1 MLQPPRL
8 PGASA
13 PPSRHRGRSRRA
25 RRAGIVAAALAAVL
39 VGATW
44 PASFA
49 TTEAAE
55 AAEAA
60 AGAAGGAR
68 PAASVTPPSLTPA
81 EGAFLEGT
89 VTVASE
95 PATAGD
101 DVTSLS
107 IDGTPIESATPT
119 VGVSTLNFDVGSNST
134 EARYRNYV
142 RVNETYRIDLGDAVN
157 QRVSLDIPN
166 DQLRQGKNTIEIFAG
181 TVTTSCGTN
190 HDDFVLSDVTLEL
203 LGEVAGGDANEFS
216 YAFGDGNCGSN
227 TSLLLTAELTF
238 DIAGDPQGTT
248 GLTAEVDTTALANGP
263 HDIVARTASNT
274 TATHRVTVNNAPT
287 GAPHLTPA
295 DGTLAAGLHPVFAS
309 FPAGTPGGV
318 PSLTVD
324 GAEPV
329 TAPTLGAGAA
339 TFSFDVGNNSI
350 DVRFHNHLLVNGKR
364 IDLGGDYVSQRVD
377 FAIPNQYL
385 HPGENV
391 ITVVTGA
398 RQETCGA
405 NRDDFALSNL
415 ALTLT
420 EGTATGQR
428 IAPSYTMGDGS
439 CGSSSTALREV
450 ELTYVIDAPATHLR
464 PTLGSGLATVSFDI
478 ATNSMEA
485 RYHNYLLVNG
495 MKVDMGGDYVSQRVN
510 ITVPNEWLMPGWNTI
525 DMVTGTFPTSCG
537 NNRDDFSISNVTVTP
552 AEGTATAQRPQ
563 ATYGMGD
570 GDCGST
576 VNPFREVDLNF
587 VIDAP
592 ARGIRADL
600 ATAELADGDHTV
612 AASSTTGEVATRTLT
627 TDNTS
632 PEVVSST
639 PAAGSTITSAVV
651 LDVQIE
657 DASGVLSGPTV
668 TLDGADVPLGSLVGP
683 GLEAGSHT
691 LVVSATDVMG
701 NAAEREIVFTSA
713 GIPDVPAELAP
724 SPGST
729 GVGETATLSARVAVP
744 GGGPV
749 EATFSQAEV
758 FTADTAWQGSTPS
771 MPATLRVPGER
782 PVSTKDL
789 APLDGRTLAAPASR
803 DLTYQRFDIRVRA
816 TVDAPFLRWEGVVDP
831 ERLAGLHVWDPAS
844 SSWETIGT
852 ARGAVEGNT
861 VLSATV
867 ARQYVDRGRM
877 HVLVT
882 AQDPFADDIE
892 PGDPEGFADPSTYD
906 FSIVHFTDTQ
916 YISEGAVEQETAEE
930 RAVWASAYQGIVD
943 WVVDNA
949 DQRKIAYAA
958 HTGDII
964 ENNTRP
970 PLDEPMRQQIIGE
983 FEFSSEQ
990 QGVLDGAGI
999 PNGVIAGNHD
1009 NQSGLE
1015 TGPEALYN
1023 QYYGP
1028 DRYAAADD
1036 QWGEASYGGPWRE
1049 GDNQNHYDLFSAGG
1063 LDFVVV
1069 GLSYGVTKEEAEWAD
1084 SVFKRFPDR
1093 NGIVLS
1099 HDYLVPS
1106 TNPDGRMAGFSAPDG
1121 ALLYRRVVEPNPNVF
1136 LVLAGHEHGVA
1147 TNVKPQVGGE
1157 IGRGVVE
1164 LLADYQFYTVSA
1176 ERLGLTEIGGYDP
1189 NDQLQFGASFFRLL
1203 QFDVDRSEMIVDTY
1217 SPLLANFGATEFDTD
1232 GRYNGT
1238 EDNMVLPVDLQTRT
1252 TTFRT
1257 DALALYS
1264 PVAEVGSV
1272 TVESGTVATVD
1283 WPQLTPSTTYAWI
1296 VTARSVG
1303 GGVTASEPA
1312 VFTTAAADGR
1322 PGRWDSSSPLWP
1334 YFAPFSAPEETPAE

>member
-1 MLQPPRL
+1 MTHPPR
-8 PGASA
+8 
-13 PPSRHRGRSRRA
+13 PPARRAGRA

-44 PASFA
+44 PASYA
-49 TTEAAE
+49 TTEAAD
-55 AAEAA
+55 AA
-60 AGAAGGAR
+60 ADAT
-68 PAASVTPPSLTPA
+68 PAAAVTPPSLTPA
-81 EGAFLEGT
+81 DGAYLEGM
-89 VTVASE
+89 VTVASV

-101 DVTSLS
+101 DVTGLT
-107 IDGTPIESATPT
+107 IDGTPVQGATPT

-142 RVNETYRIDLGDAVN
+142 LVNGTHRIDLGDAVN

-166 DQLRQGKNTIEIFAG
+166 DQLRQGENTVEIFAG
-181 TVTTSCGTN
+181 TVSSSCGTN
-190 HDDFVLSDVTLEL
+190 YDDFVLSEFTLEL
-203 LGEVAGGDANEFS
+203 LGEVADGDANEFS
-216 YAFGDGNCGSN
+216 YSFGDGSCGSN

-238 DIAGDPQGTT
+238 DVAGDPQGTT
-248 GLTAEVDTTALANGP
+248 GLTAEVDTTSLANGP
-263 HDIVARTASNT
+263 HEIVARTASNT
-274 TATHRVTVNNAPT
+274 TVTHAVTVNNAPT
-287 GAPHLTPA
+287 GAPHVTPA
-295 DGTLAAGLHPVFAS
+295 DGTLVAGVQPVFAT
-309 FPAGTPGGV
+309 FPAGTAGAV

-324 GAEPV
+324 GAEPA
-329 TAPTLGAGAA
+329 TSPTLGGGAA
-339 TFSFDVGNNSI
+339 TFSFDVGSNSL
-350 DVRFHNHLLVNGKR
+350 DVRYHNHLLVNGKKL
-364 IDLGGDYVSQRVD
+364 DLGGDYVNRRVD

-385 HPGENV
+385 RPGENV
-391 ITVVTGA
+391 ITVVTGG
-398 RQETCGA
+398 RSETCGV
-405 NRDDFALSNL
+405 NRDDFTIANL
-415 ALTLT
+415 ALALT
-420 EGTATGQR
+420 EGTATGQS
-428 IAPSYTMGDGS
+428 IAPSYAMGDGS
-439 CGSSSTALREV
+439 CGTSTTALREV
-450 ELTYVIDAPATHLR
+450 ELRYTIEAPATHLR
-464 PTLGSGLATVSFDI
+464 PTLGSGLATVSFDV
-478 ATNSMEA
+478 ATNSIEA
-485 RYHNYLLVNG
+485 RYRNHLLVNG
-495 MKVDMGGDYVSQRVN
+495 MRVDLGGDYVSQRVD
-510 ITVPNEWLMPGWNTI
+510 ITIPNEWLMPGWNTI
-525 DMVTGTFPTSCG
+525 DLVTGTFPTGCG
-537 NNRDDFSISNVTVTP
+537 NNRDDFVVSNVTVTP

-563 ATYGMGD
+563 ASYGMGD

-576 VNPFREVDLNF
+576 ANPFREVDLNF
-587 VIDAP
+587 VVDAP
-592 ARGIRADL
+592 ERGIRADL
-600 ATAELADGDHTV
+600 DTTALADGEHTI
-612 AASSTTGEVATRTLT
+612 AAASTTGEVATRVIA
-627 TDNTS
+627 TDNS
-632 PEVVSST
+632 APEVTAST
-639 PAAGSTITSAVV
+639 PAAGQTLTSSVV
-651 LDVQIE
+651 LDVAID
-657 DASGVLSGPTV
+657 DASGVLSGPVV
-668 TLDGADVPLGSLVGP
+668 TLDGDSVALGDLVGP
-683 GLEAGSHT
+683 GLEPGSHT
-691 LVVSATDVMG
+691 LVVSGTDVLG

-713 GIPDVPAELAP
+713 GIPDVPADLAP
-724 SPGST
+724 ATGST
-729 GVGETATLSARVAVP
+729 DVDETATLSARVATP

-749 EATFSQAEV
+749 TTTFSQAEV

-782 PVSTKDL
+782 PVPTRDL
-789 APLDGRTLAAPASR
+789 APLDGRTLAAPTSR

-816 TVDAPFLRWEGVVDP
+816 NVDSPFLRWEGVVDP
-831 ERLAGLHVWDPAS
+831 ERLAGLHVWNPAAGT
-844 SSWETIGT
+844 WDTIGT
-852 ARGAVEGNT
+852 VRGAVEGNT

-867 ARQYVDRGRM
+867 EQRYVDRGRV

-882 AQDPFADDIE
+882 AQDPFADDID
-892 PGDPEGFADPSTYD
+892 PGDPEGFADPATYD

-916 YISEGAVEQETAEE
+916 YISEGAVEQETEEE

-949 DQRKIAYAA
+949 DERKIAYAA

-970 PLDEPMRQQIIGE
+970 PLDEPMRQQVIGE

-1009 NQSGLE
+1009 NQSGRE
-1015 TGPEALYN
+1015 TGPDALYN

-1036 QWGEASYGGPWRE
+1036 QWEHAEYGGPWRE

-1084 SVFKRFPDR
+1084 SIFKRFPDR

-1106 TNPDGRMAGFSAPDG
+1106 TNPDGRLAGFSAPDG
-1121 ALLYRRVVEPNPNVF
+1121 ALLYRRVVEPNANVF

-1232 GRYNGT
+1232 GRYNGL

-1252 TTFRT
+1252 TTFQT
-1257 DALALYS
+1257 DALALYA
-1264 PVAEVGSV
+1264 PTAEIGSV
-1272 TVESGTVATVD
+1272 VVESGAVATVP
-1283 WPQLTPSTTYAWI
+1283 WPELAPSTTYAWI
-1296 VTARSVG
+1296 VTARSAG
-1303 GGVTASEPA
+1303 GGVTAAEPA
-1312 VFTTAAADGR
+1312 AFTTVSADGR
-1322 PGRWDSSSPLWP
+1322 AGRWDESSPLWP
-1334 YFAPFSAPEETPAE
+1334 YFAPFGEE

>member
-1 MLQPPRL
+1 MTHPPRQ
-8 PGASA
+8 PARRA
-13 PPSRHRGRSRRA
+13 RRA

-44 PASFA
+44 PASYA
-49 TTEAAE
+49 TTEAAEAEEAAE

-60 AGAAGGAR
+60 AERAR
-68 PAASVTPPSLTPA
+68 PAAAVAPPSLTPA
-81 EGAFLEGT
+81 DGAYLEGV
-89 VTVASE
+89 VTVASV

-101 DVTSLS
+101 DVTSLAV
-107 IDGTPIESATPT
+107 DGTPIEGATPT

-142 RVNETYRIDLGDAVN
+142 LVNGTHRIDLGDAVN
-157 QRVSLDIPN
+157 ERVSLDIPN
-166 DQLRQGKNTIEIFAG
+166 DQLRQGENTVEVFAG
-181 TVTTSCGTN
+181 TVSSSCGTN
-190 HDDFVLSDVTLEL
+190 YDDFVLSDFTLEL
-203 LGEVAGGDANEFS
+203 LGEVADGEANEFS
-216 YAFGDGNCGSN
+216 YSFGDGSCGSN

-238 DIAGDPQGTT
+238 DVASEPQGTT

-263 HDIVARTASNT
+263 HEIVARTASNT
-274 TATHRVTVNNAPT
+274 TVTHTVTVNNAPT
-287 GAPHLTPA
+287 GAPHLAPA
-295 DGTLAAGLHPVFAS
+295 DGTLTAGIQPVFAS

-318 PSLTVD
+318 PNLTVD

-329 TAPTLGAGAA
+329 TAPTLGDGAA
-339 TFSFDVGNNSI
+339 TFGFDVGSNSL
-350 DVRFHNHLLVNGKR
+350 DVRYHNHLLVNGKK
-364 IDLGGDYVSQRVD
+364 IDLGGDYVSRRVD

-385 HPGENV
+385 RPGENV
-391 ITVVTGA
+391 ITIVTGG
-398 RQETCGA
+398 RNESCGV
-405 NRDDFALSNL
+405 NRDDFTLSNL

-420 EGTATGQR
+420 EGTATGQQ
-428 IAPSYTMGDGS
+428 IAPSYAMGDGS
-439 CGSSSTALREV
+439 CGTSTTALREV
-450 ELTYVIDAPATHLR
+450 ELRYVIDAPATHQR

-485 RYHNYLLVNG
+485 RYHNHLLVNG
-495 MKVDMGGDYVSQRVN
+495 MKIDLGGDYVSQRVDVT
-510 ITVPNEWLMPGWNTI
+510 IPNEWLMPGWNTI
-525 DMVTGTFPTSCG
+525 DLVTGTFPTSCG
-537 NNRDDFSISNVTVTP
+537 NNRDDFVVSNVTVTP

-563 ATYGMGD
+563 ASYGMGD

-576 VNPFREVDLNF
+576 ANPFREVDLNF
-587 VIDAP
+587 VIEAP
-592 ARGIRADL
+592 SRGLRADL
-600 ATAELADGDHTV
+600 DTAELPDGSHTV
-612 AASSTTGEVATRTLT
+612 AASSTTGEVATRVLT
-627 TDNTS
+627 TDNTA
-632 PEVVSST
+632 PEVVTST
-639 PAAGSTITSAVV
+639 PAAGSTLTSAVV
-651 LDVQIE
+651 LDVAID
-657 DASGVLSGPTV
+657 DASGVLSGPSV
-668 TLDGADVPLGSLVGP
+668 TLDGAEVPLGGLVGP
-683 GLEAGSHT
+683 GLSPGNHT
-691 LVVSATDVMG
+691 LVVSATDVLG

-713 GIPDVPAELAP
+713 GIPDVPAEL
-724 SPGST
+724 SPASGSVD
-729 GVGETATLSARVAVP
+729 VGATASLSARVATP

-758 FTADTAWQGSTPS
+758 FSADTAWQGSTAT
-771 MPATLRVPGER
+771 MPTTLRVPGER
-782 PVSTKDL
+782 PVSTRDL
-789 APLDGRTLAAPASR
+789 APLDGRTVAAPTSR
-803 DLTYQRFDIRVRA
+803 ELTYQRFDIRVRA
-816 TVDAPFLRWEGVVDP
+816 NVDTPFLRWEGVVDP
-831 ERLAGLHVWDPAS
+831 QRQASLHVWDPAAGT
-844 SSWETIGT
+844 WDAVGT

-867 ARQYVDRGRM
+867 AQRYVDRGRV

-882 AQDPFADDIE
+882 AQDPFADDMD

-970 PLDEPMRQQIIGE
+970 ALDEPMRQQVIGE

-1009 NQSGLE
+1009 NQSGRE
-1015 TGPEALYN
+1015 TGPESLYN
-1023 QYYGP
+1023 EYYGP

-1036 QWGEASYGGPWRE
+1036 QWESASYGGPWRE

-1069 GLSYGVTKEEAEWAD
+1069 GLSYGVTKEEADWAT
-1084 SVFKRFPDR
+1084 SIFQRFPDR
-1093 NGIVLS
+1093 NGILLS

-1106 TNPDGRMAGFSAPDG
+1106 SNPDGRLAGFSAPDG

-1147 TNVKPQVGGE
+1147 TNIKPQVGGS

-1176 ERLGLTEIGGYDP
+1176 ERLGLTEVGGYEPD
-1189 NDQLQFGASFFRLL
+1189 DQLQFGASFFRLL

-1232 GRYNGT
+1232 GRYDGT

-1252 TTFRT
+1252 TTFQT
-1257 DALALYS
+1257 DALALYA

-1272 TVESGTVATVD
+1272 TVDSGAVATVS
-1283 WPQLTPSTTYAWI
+1283 WPSLEPGTTYAWI
-1296 VTARSVG
+1296 VTATSAG
-1303 GGVTASEPA
+1303 GGVTAAEPA
-1312 VFTTAAADGR
+1312 VFTTAAADGG
-1322 PGRWDSSSPLWP
+1322 PGRWDARSPLWP
-1334 YFAPFSAPEETPAE
+1334 YFSEE